1 MGSREDD
8 DYWNN
13 RYAEVPECEVHGD
26 TQYFNSEADEWEC
39 YDCIDE
45 EDMHNG

>member
-8 DYWNN
+8 DYWNTK
-13 RYAEVPECEVHGD
+13 YAEALCHLHGD
-26 TQYFNSEADEWEC
+26 TMYWNPELGEWEC

-45 EDMHNG
+45 EDMQNG

>member
-8 DYWNN
+8 NYWNN
-13 RYAEVPECEVHGD
+13 KYGGAPECEVHGD

-45 EDMHNG
+45 EDMYNG

>member
-8 DYWNN
+8 NYWNEK
-13 RYAEVPECEVHGD
+13 YDHAPECEVHGD

-45 EDMHNG
+45 EDMYNG